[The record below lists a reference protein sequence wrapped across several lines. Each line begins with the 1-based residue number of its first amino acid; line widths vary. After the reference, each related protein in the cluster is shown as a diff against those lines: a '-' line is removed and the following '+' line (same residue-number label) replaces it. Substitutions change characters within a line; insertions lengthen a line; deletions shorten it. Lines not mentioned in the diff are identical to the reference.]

1 MSEITG
7 TERAASARM
16 AGAVTDQVDRTTS
29 EDSQR
34 EAERRRQRADTA
46 DRSEIAETN
55 RPNANQSARVSE
67 ADGTN
72 EQEGQQLTRER
83 GLGNNVDVMA

>member
-16 AGAVTDQVDRTTS
+16 AGAVTDHVDHTTS
-29 EDSQR
+29 EDRQR

-55 RPNANQSARVSE
+55 RPNANQSDRVSE